1 MAILVSY
8 SSGNALIQEVKENA
22 EMVLLS
28 EVKVE
33 QEPTIHKINPHSFL
47 LKANTQLK
55 QFDINEKL
63 VGDQLEYNFYEIEGN
78 TIKGWKKVGSALTP
92 TWTFILPSNQK
103 LLKVSSSYNGETKS
117 LLPIPNDKRV
127 IFKNVDFSNLAILSI
142 YEQENAKSDKLHLF
156 LVNGLTGNVEFSEY
170 QTDIAA
176 SLPIDMVYDE
186 HNAIVSYYNTKN
198 RVYEI
203 WSVEAFQSPAES

>member
-1 MAILVSY
+1 M
-8 SSGNALIQEVKENA
+8 
-22 EMVLLS
+22 
-28 EVKVE
+28 
-33 QEPTIHKINPHSFL
+33 
-47 LKANTQLK
+47 
-55 QFDINEKL
+55 
-63 VGDQLEYNFYEIEGN
+63 
-78 TIKGWKKVGSALTP
+78 GSALTP